1 MEALPTL
8 DPYGCLTEVPL
19 FNRVLR
25 LVAVLEAREWLL
37 LFPVPLTDLEGIG
50 GWEGRPDDEKRLGN
64 FKAGRARA
72 FFRGSSTVNLRG
84 FEDLAISG

>member
-1 MEALPTL
+1 M
-8 DPYGCLTEVPL
+8 VPL
-19 FNRVLR
+19 FSRVLR
-25 LVAVLEAREWLL
+25 LVPVPEAPEWLL
-37 LFPVPLTDLEGIG
+37 LFPVPLTGLEGIG
-50 GWEGRPDDEKRLGN
+50 GWEERPDDEKRLES